1 MDTHRLL
8 HGPYR
13 PPSETYRPPIAALEG
28 RIRILRKRYGKGL
41 GRKPTADEL
50 ESMWRAARLRCI
62 ADFALTDPACDANT
76 QVRLAN
82 AADRSVARMEALLAS
97 NEAQGAP
104 ARSLASMLEE
114 GTGATT
120 GPSPSRVSPTMLGGF
135 TKSSPNSPSNPA
147 GPKTIYSLSKA
158 HGCN

>member
-13 PPSETYRPPIAALEG
+13 PPSETYRPPIAALES

-114 GTGATT
+114 GT
-120 GPSPSRVSPTMLGGF
+120 L
-135 TKSSPNSPSNPA
+135 
-147 GPKTIYSLSKA
+147 
-158 HGCN
+158 

>member
-62 ADFALTDPACDANT
+62 ADFALSDPACDANT
-76 QVRLAN
+76 QVRLVN
-82 AADRSVARMEALLAS
+82 AADRSVARMEA
-97 NEAQGAP
+97 
-104 ARSLASMLEE
+104 MLEASTPE
-114 GTGATT
+114 QH
-120 GPSPSRVSPTMLGGF
+120 SPSYAELI
-135 TKSSPNSPSNPA
+135 A
-147 GPKTIYSLSKA
+147 EHGPL
-158 HGCN
+158 